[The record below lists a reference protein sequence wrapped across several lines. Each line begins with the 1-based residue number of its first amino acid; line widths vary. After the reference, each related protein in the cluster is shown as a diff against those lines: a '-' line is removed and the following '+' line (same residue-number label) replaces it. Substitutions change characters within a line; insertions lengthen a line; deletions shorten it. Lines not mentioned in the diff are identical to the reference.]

1 MVRPGD
7 TDRPTR
13 TSVSTISTCG
23 LFPVEK
29 LSGGGAVGG
38 QRRRPGSRDRR
49 GDTGRGRSYEER
61 GGRNIRTGRRSPR
74 GEWAHRGCSAAAP
87 VRWDPGT
94 PVPRTAP
101 TCGLFPVEKAW
112 RGATPSGASA
122 AARVAA
128 PGGGNAGRGRS
139 EREDGREEDRGPN
152 RALVASRRVAHHG
165 SCRTVFRGGSSYVRP
180 GDTVTR
186 LGHCSQRPRP
196 GDCSRDRGGVRT
208 ERWSPRGEWHTT
220 APAERYSAV
229 ALVM

>member
-13 TSVSTISTCG
+13 TSGSTISTCG

-61 GGRNIRTGRRSPR
+61 GGRNIRTGPRSPR
-74 GEWAHRGCSAAAP
+74 GEWAHRGCSAAP
-87 VRWDPGT
+87 LVRWDPGP
-94 PVPRTAP
+94 PVRIVPGRE
-101 TCGLFPVEKAW
+101 GME
-112 RGATPSGASA
+112 GATPSGASA

-139 EREDGREEDRGPN
+139 EREEGREEDRGPN

-165 SCRTVFRGGSSYVRP
+165 SCRTVFHGGSSYVRP